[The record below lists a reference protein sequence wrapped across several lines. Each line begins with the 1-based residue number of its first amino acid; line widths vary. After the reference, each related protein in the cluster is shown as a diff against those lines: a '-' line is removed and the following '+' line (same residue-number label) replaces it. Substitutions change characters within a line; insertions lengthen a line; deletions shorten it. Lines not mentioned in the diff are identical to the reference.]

1 MTSSHLYLNSR
12 RNSITLGSVKD
23 EAQTPQGNASTAD
36 VSGGEREPLTN
47 GFDSP
52 AVKPRLVGLSQPFFA
67 TSPPLETPKQQ
78 LAAIEQVAAAATRRG
93 DKVRVLVAE
102 DNIGKHGP
110 VVQTG
115 CLTSAIVNQEVVL
128 RMLKL
133 EDIYGQFHVRYV
145 RKARLN

>member
-1 MTSSHLYLNSR
+1 MTSSHLNLNSR
-12 RNSITLGSVKD
+12 RNSITLGSAKD

-67 TSPPLETPKQQ
+67 TSPPLDTPKQQ

-115 CLTSAIVNQEVVL
+115 CLTLCHSQPGGRLKNAEARGYL
-128 RMLKL
+128 RSVPCTICSKS
-133 EDIYGQFHVRYV
+133 
-145 RKARLN
+145 